1 MALTELFCNF
11 PQSGD
16 LEPNIVA
23 YLHTV
28 KEQDLADVEA
38 AVTRFRRGEVPGHDA
53 AFCPTGAQFY
63 REVRNQSQ
71 VREIKARRD
80 SNVIAI
86 SQPRSKFMRQWEQ
99 QKKEG

>member
-16 LEPNIVA
+16 PEPNIVA

-28 KEQDLADVEA
+28 KDEALADIEGA
-38 AVTRFRRGEVPGHDA
+38 MTRFRRGEVPGADA

-63 REVRNQSQ
+63 REVRNQRH
-71 VREIKARRD
+71 VREIKTKQTG
-80 SNVIAI
+80 NVVALA
-86 SQPRSKFMRQWEQ
+86 QPTSKFLRGYQ